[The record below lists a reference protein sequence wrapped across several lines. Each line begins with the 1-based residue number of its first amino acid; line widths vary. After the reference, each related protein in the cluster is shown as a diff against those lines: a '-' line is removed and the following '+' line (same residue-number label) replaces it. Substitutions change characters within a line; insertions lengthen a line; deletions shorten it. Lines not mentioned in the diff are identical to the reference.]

1 MPFMRRS
8 PLLRM
13 AAVGGVAYM
22 GSKAGTNR
30 AMAQQ
35 NQAQQA
41 QGQEAPAQPSAAP
54 PPPSPAAAG
63 ATSSGTDRI
72 TQLKELAGL
81 RDSGALTQEEF
92 DKEKARILA

>member
-22 GSKAGTNR
+22 GSKAGSNR

-41 QGQEAPAQPSAAP
+41 QTPAQPSAPPP
-54 PPPSPAAAG
+54 PPPSAAD
-63 ATSSGTDRI
+63 ATSDATDRI
-72 TQLKELAGL
+72 SQLKELAGL

>member
-41 QGQEAPAQPSAAP
+41 QAPAQPSAP
-54 PPPSPAAAG
+54 LRPRSP
-63 ATSSGTDRI
+63 
-72 TQLKELAGL
+72 
-81 RDSGALTQEEF
+81 
-92 DKEKARILA
+92 